1 MHQLRFYLDFI
12 SPYAYLAFHAL
23 PQALQGLSYQ
33 VSYQP
38 ILFGAVLQHHG
49 QLGPAE
55 IEGKRAWTYRQ
66 VLWLA
71 QQQGCPLR
79 MPASHPFNPVP
90 LLRLAMASDPQ
101 GLPNRH
107 VCEQLFQH
115 VWGEGL
121 EASDPVR
128 HDQLQARLAPLR
140 DPQSDEVKN
149 HLRQA
154 TQDAIEQGVFGVPS
168 ILVDGHLFWGQDA
181 LPMLRA
187 YLEGAPWFEGPDW
200 EACASLPQS
209 LKRKRS

>member
-1 MHQLRFYLDFI
+1 MHQLTFYLDFI

-23 PQALQGLSYQ
+23 PKALQGLSYQ

-90 LLRLAMASDPQ
+90 LLRLALACDPQ
-101 GLPNRH
+101 GRPNRH
-107 VCEQLFQH
+107 QCEQLFQH

-121 EASDPVR
+121 EASDPAR
-128 HDQLQARLAPLR
+128 HAELQARLAPGR
-140 DPQSDEVKN
+140 DPQSEEVKAQ
-149 HLRQA
+149 LRQA
-154 TQDAIEQGVFGVPS
+154 TQAAIDHGVFGVPS
-168 ILVDGHLFWGQDA
+168 ILVNDKLFWGQDA

-187 YLEGAPWFEGPDW
+187 YLEGEPWFDGSDW
-200 EACASLPQS
+200 EACSALPKT
-209 LKRKRS
+209 LERKRS